1 MSALVPIVAIK
12 RVCNPFRATPWTR
25 RVTRAMVAARL
36 EANALYMQP
45 LDGNPDVTPELH
57 AGRIAYFVKHGW
69 KDAIHIDV
77 GVPSLGCH
85 VWWPVQDGNHRLA
98 AAIYRGDKTILAN
111 VDGSVDYAVELLGVR
126 I

>member
-1 MSALVPIVAIK
+1 MSTPVPVARIK

-25 RVTRAMVAARL
+25 RVTRAMVAAKL
-36 EANALYMQP
+36 EANDLYTRP
-45 LDGNPDVTPELH
+45 LGNHDVHPGLH

-69 KDAIHIDV
+69 KDAIGIDV

-85 VWWPVQDGNHRLA
+85 VRWPVQDGNHRLA
-98 AAIYRGDKTILAN
+98 AAIYRGDKVIFADI
-111 VDGSVDYAVELLGVR
+111 DGSVAYAAELLGVR